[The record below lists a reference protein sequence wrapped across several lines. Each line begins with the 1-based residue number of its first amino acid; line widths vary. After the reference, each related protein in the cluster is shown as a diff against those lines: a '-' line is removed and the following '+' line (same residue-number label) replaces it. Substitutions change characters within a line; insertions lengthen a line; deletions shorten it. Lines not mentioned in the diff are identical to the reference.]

1 MPRPCVCGGGGGAVW
16 VHEPVSFRAAA
27 SWLSASVV
35 WHAPQ
40 HAWLCV
46 VVAVLLLVQVEIMHM
61 RHKLDQDT
69 RLVKG
74 LVLDHGSRHPDMP
87 KRVEVRVDGS
97 RGQRPACGCCSS
109 PSQGWRPRPARPPA
123 RQTCILSGFGAAC
136 WPLVCTL
143 RTGGV
148 PFQHCVSPTPHLRPT
163 YVAAAQDA
171 YILTANI
178 SLEYEKAEVN
188 AGFFYSSAEQRE
200 ALVAAERAYTDE
212 RCRKVIE
219 LKKKV
224 GGRAH
229 AGPLMCVL
237 WL

>member
-1 MPRPCVCGGGGGAVW
+1 
-16 VHEPVSFRAAA
+16 
-27 SWLSASVV
+27 
-35 WHAPQ
+35 
-40 HAWLCV
+40 
-46 VVAVLLLVQVEIMHM
+46 MHM

-74 LVLDHGSRHPDMP
+74 LVLDHGARHPDMP
-87 KRVEVRVDGS
+87 KRVEVRM
-97 RGQRPACGCCSS
+97 
-109 PSQGWRPRPARPPA
+109 QGWDCFHAIWLFCNQPLQAA
-123 RQTCILSGFGAAC
+123 YDCMLFTTCAALLGLL
-136 WPLVCTL
+136 LVL
-143 RTGGV
+143 
-148 PFQHCVSPTPHLRPT
+148 
-163 YVAAAQDA
+163 AAQDA

-224 GGRAH
+224 RGCQQQGGT
-229 AGPLMCVL
+229 
-237 WL
+237 